1 MRKWLWR
8 VAFAVLAIYL
18 AGSVALGV
26 FLAEL
31 ALHPGRRVMSADAEQ
46 RARAR
51 VAAVGGRLDKVE
63 ITTRDRV
70 VLRGWQFSP
79 GSGAWNGNSVLALHG
94 VGDNRESQVPMAVRL
109 VARGYT
115 VVTPDARG
123 SGISDG
129 AYATYGVI
137 EREDI
142 REWVWWLRKRQ
153 ADGCIHGL
161 GGSMGAAQLLQTLDL
176 DPAPFCDVVAES
188 PFESFREVAYDRVGQ
203 RVGTGPWLGRTV
215 LRPAIEIGFLSA
227 WLRTGINLTDA
238 NPRRVL
244 LRWESRT
251 PVLLIHGLADRN
263 IPPRHSQDLAAANP
277 DHVVAWF
284 IPGGGHVAA
293 WSAAP
298 VEYPARVLAFF
309 ASHEPH
315 ELGSRDAAVAVG
327 GDVERGGAGERA
339 VGEDRAPRE
348 SAGPHRR

>member
-1 MRKWLWR
+1 M
-8 VAFAVLAIYL
+8 FAVYG
-18 AGSVALGV
+18 AGSVALGFV
-26 FLAEL
+26 LAEL

-51 VAAVGGRLDKVE
+51 VAAVGGRLDQVE
-63 ITTRDRV
+63 ITTHDRM

-79 GSGAWNGNSVLALHG
+79 PAAAWNGNSVLALHG

-109 VARGYT
+109 VARGYM
-115 VVTPDARG
+115 VVTPDARA
-123 SGISDG
+123 SGLSDG
-129 AYATYGVI
+129 VDASYGVI
-137 EREDI
+137 ERDDI
-142 REWVWWLRKRQ
+142 HEWVTWLRTRQ
-153 ADGCIHGL
+153 AYGCIHGL
-161 GGSMGAAQLLQTLDL
+161 GGSMGAAQLLQALEV
-176 DPAPFCDVVAES
+176 DPPLFCDVVAES

-215 LRPAIEIGFLSA
+215 LRPAIEVGFLSA
-227 WLRTGINLTDA
+227 WLRTGVDLTDA
-238 NPRRVL
+238 NPLRVL
-244 LRWESRT
+244 QRRDTRT

-263 IPPRHSQDLAAANP
+263 IPPRHSRDLAAANP

-284 IPGGGHVAA
+284 IPGGGHVSA

-309 ASHEPH
+309 ASH

-348 SAGPHRR
+348 PAGPHRR